1 MFKFEEV
8 KNPTSGAV
16 EKQAR
21 FVGKLESI
29 NPDAKPNSNNTMFHN
44 ASVSFETAK
53 ERVTR
58 QCIVYAN
65 NYSRA
70 EGKMELG
77 VEYSGRA
84 TVITDDNGKQSILLS
99 LSHLTTAGSASLADF
114 GLDAEVTASA
124 DLDDVKS

>member
-1 MFKFEEV
+1 MNFEEV
-8 KNPTSGAV
+8 KNPTTGAM

-29 NPDAKPNSNNTMFHN
+29 NPESKKNTNGTDFHN
-44 ASVSFETAK
+44 ASVSFDSASG

-58 QCIVYAN
+58 QCIVYGK
-65 NYSRA
+65 NYA
-70 EGKMELG
+70 HGMKEG
-77 VEYSGRA
+77 VEYAGRA
-84 TVITDDNGKQSILLS
+84 TVITDDNGKQSVLLS

-114 GLDAEVTASA
+114 GLDAEVSASA